1 MSSPF
6 KAKSTI
12 LVFAM
17 AMGLLMAA
25 LDNTIVS
32 ACISSVIKDLS
43 GFDSMSWVFT
53 SYMLASTSTML
64 IFGKLSDIL
73 GRKLFYL
80 IGIAFFL
87 IGSALCGQAQSMAEL
102 IGFRAVQGIGS
113 GALFPISFSII
124 YAAFPD
130 QKQAAK
136 LTGVFAG
143 IFGISSVLGPQLGTF
158 ITSHFSWRWCFYVNV
173 PFGIVSFLLLL
184 FAVKESK
191 ASKKPSIDYLGTL
204 LLVFSTV
211 SLMLGLTWGGKDYAW
226 NSWQILGLFALSL
239 VGICMFLMVEM
250 KVKEPILPL
259 AIYKNSVVSGISI
272 LSFIQGV
279 VMFSAISYIPIFSVA
294 VLGHKNSNSMLT
306 PLMLSLLV
314 GASLAGGLMFKL
326 SYRTLLGGSSLI
338 GAVAIYFL
346 MTASH
351 SASSLYMITVMIV
364 MGVCSIG
371 PLMSMSQMGIAQN
384 VSEEYVGLSSS
395 LGGFWR
401 NIGAVVG
408 TSITATVVNNQF
420 KAILQKNAAE
430 AHIPADKVDSLANPQ
445 LIMNAKDSLPAPWI
459 HTLQDSLGTAI
470 NHGYI
475 VAFTFAVLAIF
486 VSLAIKGKASPRTL
500 ETKAATSSASL
511 VD

>member
-1 MSSPF
+1 MSHSF
-6 KAKSTI
+6 KAKSAI

-17 AMGLLMAA
+17 ALGLLMAS

-64 IFGKLSDIL
+64 IFGKLSDIF

-102 IGFRAVQGIGS
+102 IGFRAIQGIGT

-130 QKQAAK
+130 QKQAAR

-158 ITSHFSWRWCFYVNV
+158 ITEHLSWRWCFYVNV
-173 PFGIVSFLLLL
+173 PFGVISFLLLL

-191 ASKKPSIDYLGTL
+191 ASRRPSIDYIGTL
-204 LLVFSTV
+204 LLIVSTI

-226 NSWQILGLFALSL
+226 DSWQVLGVFTLSL
-239 VGICMFLMVEM
+239 ISIILFVMVEM
-250 KVKEPILPL
+250 IAKEPILPL

-279 VMFSAISYIPIFSVA
+279 VMFSAITYIPIFSVA
-294 VLGHKNSNSMLT
+294 VLGHQNSNSLLT

-314 GASLAGGLMFKL
+314 GASIAGGLMFKL
-326 SYRTLLGGSSLI
+326 SYRTLLGGTSLI
-338 GAVAIYFL
+338 GAIAIYFL

-351 SASSLYMITVMIV
+351 SASSWYMITVMIV
-364 MGVCSIG
+364 MGICSIG
-371 PLMSMSQMGIAQN
+371 PLMSISQIGITQN
-384 VSEEYVGLSSS
+384 VSEEYTGLSSS

-420 KAILQKNAAE
+420 KEILHKNAAS
-430 AHIPADKVDSLANPQ
+430 AHIPDDKVDSLANPQ

-475 VAFTFAVLAIF
+475 VAFTFAILAIF
-486 VSLAIKGKASPRTL
+486 VSLMIRGKARPRTM
-500 ETKAATSSASL
+500 ETNITESS
-511 VD
+511 V

>member
-1 MSSPF
+1 MSKPL
-6 KAKSTI
+6 KAKGSI
-12 LVFAM
+12 VVFAM
-17 AMGLLMAA
+17 ALGLLMAS

-32 ACISSVIKDLS
+32 ACISSVIQDLS
-43 GFDSMSWVFT
+43 GFESMSWVFT
-53 SYMLASTSTML
+53 AYMLASTSTML

-87 IGSALCGQAQSMAEL
+87 IGSALCGQAHTMGEL
-102 IGFRAVQGIGS
+102 IAFRAVQGIGS

-124 YAAFPD
+124 YASFPD

-143 IFGISSVLGPQLGTF
+143 IFGISSVFGPQLGTY
-158 ITSHFSWRWCFYVNV
+158 ITTHLSWRWCFYINV
-173 PFGIVSFLLLL
+173 PLGLISFLLLL

-191 ASKKPSIDYLGTL
+191 AARKPSIDYLGTF
-204 LLVFSTV
+204 LLVVSTI
-211 SLMLGLTWGGKDYAW
+211 SLMLALNWGGKDYAW
-226 NSWQILGLFALSL
+226 NSWQVLGLFAVSL
-239 VGICMFLMVEM
+239 VGIILFIITE
-250 KVKEPILPL
+250 KKAKEPILPL
-259 AIYKNSVVSGISI
+259 AIYKNSVVRGISI

-279 VMFSAISYIPIFSVA
+279 VMFSAITYIPIFSVA
-294 VLGHKNSNSMLT
+294 VLGQENSNSLLT

-314 GASLAGGLMFKL
+314 GAIVAGGLMFKL
-326 SYRTLLGGSSLI
+326 SYRALLGGSSLL
-338 GAVAIYFL
+338 GAGAIYFL

-351 SASSLYMITVMIV
+351 TASSWYMISIMIV
-364 MGVCSIG
+364 MGICSIG
-371 PLMSMSQMGIAQN
+371 PLMSISQMGIAQN
-384 VSEEYVGLSSS
+384 VSPEYIGLSSS

-420 KAILQKNAAE
+420 KSILEGKAAS
-430 AHIPADKVDSLANPQ
+430 AHIPSDKIDALANPQ
-445 LIMNAKDSLPAPWI
+445 LIMNAKGSLPAPWI

-475 VAFTFAVLAIF
+475 VAFSFAVLAIF
-486 VSLAIKGKASPRTL
+486 ISLMIKGKAAPRTV
-500 ETKAATSSASL
+500 EPDATASPSTS
-511 VD
+511 